1 MNSLPNLLYDSSDM
15 NTSQQGSSLSFLC
28 STVVYTNMKYA
39 CFHRWQSHHA
49 AKLGWILPEAP
60 FEIRLHHQRERE
72 GMRDWGGGGERI
84 MCMPLISLKEIWANI
99 TLHGWK
105 KNHIVW
111 HSTHYARQSVL
122 RLWKY
127 LRGMCPGQCEC
138 ALFRGRCFLGNKDY
152 VSKPGNACL
161 RAGTTHNNKTEA

>member
-1 MNSLPNLLYDSSDM
+1 MTESPCCQVGMNSPW
-15 NTSQQGSSLSFLC
+15 GSIWD
-28 STVVYTNMKYA
+28 K
-39 CFHRWQSHHA
+39 
-49 AKLGWILPEAP
+49 AP
-60 FEIRLHHQRERE
+60 PSERERERGTERERQRERQ
-72 GMRDWGGGGERI
+72 GERQRERQREGGRI
-84 MCMPLISLKEIWANI
+84 TCMPLISLREIWANI

-105 KNHIVW
+105 KKHIVW

-138 ALFRGRCFLGNKDY
+138 ALFIGRCFLGNKDY

-161 RAGTTHNNKTEA
+161 RTGTTHNNKTEA